1 MKIQNLLLIVVLV
14 LLAVLNIQR
23 CQDSRSLKSNL
34 VDLFEVP
41 TETRIKTIYGDS
53 VNQVTIAALEL
64 SKKEL
69 AKYGKL
75 LAKQDST
82 IRLLVALTSKKAV
95 SATYYNTTTNIV
107 GSTDTIVV
115 TNTVDGFPTYQSNLV
130 DRWYTANITAG
141 KDSTKLELSLENP
154 FHVELSQTQKLFKR
168 ELFVTV
174 TPLNPYSKVVTLR
187 SFVAPKPKF
196 QINVGADIRVTNKAL
211 MVGGVG
217 DFSIKKIT
225 LSGVAG
231 YSTYGVYYGVGV
243 KYNIF

>member
-1 MKIQNLLLIVVLV
+1 MLLT
-14 LLAVLNIQR
+14 VLNIQR
-23 CQDSRSLKSNL
+23 CQDSRTLKNNL
-34 VDLFEVP
+34 TGLLELP

-53 VNQVTIAALEL
+53 VSQVSIRALEL
-64 SKKEL
+64 SRAEL

-82 IRLLVALTSKKAV
+82 IRLLTTLTSKKAV

-107 GSTDTIVV
+107 GSTDTVIV
-115 TNTVDGFPTYQSNLV
+115 TDTVGGFPTYQSNLV
-130 DRWYTANITAG
+130 DRWYTANITAS

-154 FHVELSQTQKLFKR
+154 FHVELVQRQKLFKR

-174 TPLNPYSKVVTLR
+174 TPLNPYSKVTTLR

-196 QINVGADIRVTNKAL
+196 QLNIGADVRVTNRSL